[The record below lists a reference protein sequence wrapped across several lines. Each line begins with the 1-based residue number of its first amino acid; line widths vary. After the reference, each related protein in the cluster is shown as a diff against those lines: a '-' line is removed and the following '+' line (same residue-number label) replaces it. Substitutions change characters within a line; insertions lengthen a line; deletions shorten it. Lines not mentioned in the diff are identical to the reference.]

1 MVGAHVGGVERDEAR
16 AAGSIGRVRASRPAF
31 CVAEA
36 AVCIAPGRVWDRTF
50 AGQFT
55 HRIIHP
61 MSIKTIALGRQGLE
75 VPLEGLGC
83 MGMTTLAGMTIYS
96 PADETESIA
105 TIHRARELGVNF
117 LDTADLYGP
126 LLNERLVGK
135 AVAGQRAHYLLAT
148 KFGYE
153 IDDAG
158 HLRPDFG
165 INGRPDYIRKAVDH
179 SLQNLGTDYFD
190 LYYMHRPDPSVPI
203 EDSVG
208 AMSELVQAGK
218 VRYLGLSEVPPDTIR
233 RAHAVHPLTAIQTEY
248 SLFDRGVEG
257 DGVLEVTRALGIGFV
272 GYSPL
277 GRGFLTGDIK
287 RLDDLDAGDFRRHMP
302 RYHPENFAQN
312 LRLVEK
318 LQQLAQAKGVTSAQ
332 LALAWVLAQ
341 GVVAIPG
348 TKRVPYLEANV
359 AAASI
364 SLSAAELA
372 EIDANMPAGSTIGAA
387 Y

>member
-1 MVGAHVGGVERDEAR
+1 MN
-16 AAGSIGRVRASRPAF
+16 
-31 CVAEA
+31 
-36 AVCIAPGRVWDRTF
+36 
-50 AGQFT
+50 
-55 HRIIHP
+55 
-61 MSIKTIALGRQGLE
+61 SIKTVALGSQGLQ
-75 VPLEGLGC
+75 VPVEGLGC
-83 MGMTTLAGMTIYS
+83 MGMTTLAGMTVYS

-135 AVAGQRAHYLLAT
+135 AVAGQRDQYTIAT

-153 IDDAG
+153 IDEAG
-158 HLRPDFG
+158 QLSPSFA
-165 INGRPDYIRKAVDH
+165 INGRPEYIRRAIDRSLKNLSTDYI
-179 SLQNLGTDYFD
+179 D
-190 LYYMHRPDPSVPI
+190 LYYMHRPDPNVPI

-218 VRYLGLSEVPPDTIR
+218 VRFLGLSEVPVETIR

-248 SLFDRGVEG
+248 SLFDRGVEA
-257 DGVLEVTRALGIGFV
+257 DGVLQLTRELGIGFV

-287 RLDDLDAGDFRRHMP
+287 SLDELDAGDFRRHMP
-302 RYHPENFAQN
+302 RYQPENFAHN
-312 LRLVEK
+312 LLLVEK
-318 LQQLAQAKGVTSAQ
+318 LEQLARAKGVTPAQ

-348 TKRVPYLEANV
+348 TKRVKYLEANV
-359 AAASI
+359 AAAGLALSTEELAALDA
-364 SLSAAELA
+364 SLPVGSAA
-372 EIDANMPAGSTIGAA
+372 GAA

>member
-1 MVGAHVGGVERDEAR
+1 MNTVKKV
-16 AAGSIGRVRASRPAF
+16 
-31 CVAEA
+31 
-36 AVCIAPGRVWDRTF
+36 
-50 AGQFT
+50 
-55 HRIIHP
+55 
-61 MSIKTIALGRQGLE
+61 ALGSQGLE
-75 VPLEGLGC
+75 VPVEGLGC

-105 TIHRARELGVNF
+105 TIHRARELGVNL

-135 AVAGQRAHYLLAT
+135 AIAGQRAQYLIAT

-153 IDDAG
+153 IDGAG
-158 HLRPDFG
+158 QLSPTFA
-165 INGRPDYIRKAVDH
+165 INGRPEYIRMAVDR
-179 SLQNLGTDYFD
+179 SLQSLGTDYID
-190 LYYMHRPDPSVPI
+190 LYYMHRPDPNVPI
-203 EDSVG
+203 EESVG
-208 AMSELVQAGK
+208 AMAELVRAGK
-218 VRYLGLSEVPPDTIR
+218 VRYLGLSEVPAEAIR
-233 RAHAVHPLTAIQTEY
+233 RAHAVHPITAIQTEY
-248 SLFDRGVEG
+248 SLFDRGVEA
-257 DGVLEVTRALGIGFV
+257 DGVLHTTRELGIGFV

-287 RLDDLDAGDFRRHMP
+287 SLDDLDAADFRRRMP
-302 RYHPENFAQN
+302 RYQPENFAHN
-312 LRLVEK
+312 RRLVDK
-318 LQQLAQAKGVTSAQ
+318 LQQLARAKGVTPAQ

-348 TKRVPYLEANV
+348 TKRVKYLEANV

-372 EIDANMPAGSTIGAA
+372 ELDAIMPVGSAAGAA